1 MFSFM
6 TSFTYCS
13 ETSFTLPPER
23 SEGGSEPALSEEGK
37 DGLGNERY
45 WGATGAVRGGGQPEE
60 KSPWPS
66 YAENSRSRD
75 RRGMCGSSVIA
86 NKELRGWK
94 NTVVD
99 RGTVR
104 DKRQR
109 L

>member
-1 MFSFM
+1 M
-6 TSFTYCS
+6 TSFTECTG
-13 ETSFTLPPER
+13 TSFTLPPER
-23 SEGGSEPALSEEGK
+23 SEGGSKSALSEEGK

-45 WGATGAVRGGGQPEE
+45 WGATGTIRAGE

-66 YAENSRSRD
+66 YVENSRSRD